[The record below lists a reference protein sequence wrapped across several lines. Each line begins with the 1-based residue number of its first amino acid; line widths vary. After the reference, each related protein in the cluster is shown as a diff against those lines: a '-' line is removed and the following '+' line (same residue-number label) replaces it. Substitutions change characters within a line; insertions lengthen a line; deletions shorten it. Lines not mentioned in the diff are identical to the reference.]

1 MAKPFGRKLR
11 DLAYKQ
17 QGIVGRDQVIGT
29 GLSSSAVGRR
39 LRSRD
44 WQRLGRGVY
53 ATFTGKS
60 DREARLW
67 TILLRVGEG
76 AVFSHETAAELHG
89 FAERQAKAIHVTVP
103 ASRRPA
109 QRRPIPGVV
118 IHRSRI
124 VVAELHADFKLPRTS
139 PEDTVLDLVN
149 AARSFDEAYSWIC
162 RAVGCGATLP
172 VLLREALGRR
182 SRIRWRDWLTDAL
195 TEKDAGIDSPLER
208 RYVRDVERAH
218 GLPAARRQAR
228 RRLNTSN
235 RYLDNLY
242 EKYRLC
248 VELDGDAA
256 HPAESKWADTD
267 RDNENLASSDI
278 RTFRFGWVGV
288 TERRCRTAQL
298 VADALRRAGWDGKP
312 APCGHACPVA

>member
-1 MAKPFGRKLR
+1 MAKRLDRRLR
-11 DLAYKQ
+11 DLAYRQ
-17 QGIVGRDQVIGT
+17 QGIVGRGQAIGT
-29 GLSSSAVGRR
+29 GLSSSALGRR
-39 LRSRD
+39 LRSGD

-60 DREARLW
+60 DRDARLW

-89 FAERQAKAIHVTVP
+89 FAERRAKAIHVTVP

-118 IHRSRI
+118 VHRSTI
-124 VVAELHADFKLPRTS
+124 VVAEPHADFKLPRTS
-139 PEDTVLDLVN
+139 PEDTVLDLIN
-149 AARSFDEAYSWIC
+149 AASTFDEAYGWIC
-162 RAVGCGATLP
+162 RAVGRGVTLP

-195 TEKDAGIDSPLER
+195 TDKDAGVDSPLER
-208 RYVRDVERAH
+208 RYMRDVERAH

-228 RRLNTSN
+228 RRLNAGT

-256 HPAESKWADTD
+256 HPAEGKWADTD
-267 RDNENLASSDI
+267 RDNENLAGGDI
-278 RTFRFGWVGV
+278 RTFRFGWVAV
-288 TERRCRTAQL
+288 TEHRCRTAQR
-298 VADALRRAGWDGKP
+298 VADALRRAGWTGKP
-312 APCGHACPVA
+312 VPCCSACPVT